1 MATPHA
7 QSETHPGARGASRS
21 EGTGSPRNRCVGS
34 VQLRVEL
41 RLQVTSTTSI
51 RIAVSGRSS
60 SNIRIPKAYA
70 LTTTTCTSNKRSAQL
85 MVRMCPRPHQRHATR
100 DRDGAG
106 VRLPC
111 MLSQGSAR
119 VISGHVGLRENAS
132 ALLLKADNSESR
144 QFCEAAEIVQAEIG
158 ISLPLL

>member
-1 MATPHA
+1 
-7 QSETHPGARGASRS
+7 
-21 EGTGSPRNRCVGS
+21 
-34 VQLRVEL
+34 
-41 RLQVTSTTSI
+41 
-51 RIAVSGRSS
+51 
-60 SNIRIPKAYA
+60 
-70 LTTTTCTSNKRSAQL
+70 
-85 MVRMCPRPHQRHATR
+85 
-100 DRDGAG
+100 
-106 VRLPC
+106 